1 MNRITYID
9 NIIYHFDGEA
19 VNAYDTNAADE
30 NGYKKICSV
39 SYK

>member
-19 VNAYDTNAADE
+19 VNAYDTNVTGE
-30 NGYKKICSV
+30 NGYKKTGSV